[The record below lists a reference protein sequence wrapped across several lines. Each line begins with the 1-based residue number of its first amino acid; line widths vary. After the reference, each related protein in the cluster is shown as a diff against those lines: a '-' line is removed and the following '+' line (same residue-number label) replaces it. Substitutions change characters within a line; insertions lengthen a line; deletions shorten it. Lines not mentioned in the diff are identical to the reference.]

1 VQSVSGAP
9 TFSRTPPQTIV
20 ASTEGYTNM
29 NKSLASA
36 REGDAMIAQLIQSV
50 KRATAGAS
58 DADSGSGT
66 GTGSGSTGTCSGT
79 GTGGGAFDFCFTSSS
94 PVAVLQM
101 RDAWDARLMRLH
113 HQGTLRLDEARKLA
127 QMRRTRF
134 CDLTA
139 AYVVSRGQD
148 GDDDDEDE
156 EEKSEEKE
164 KDGDK
169 SKSEQPSVAAPSVGS
184 APAPSESAQ
193 ATAAAT
199 TPLLPPPPP
208 FRKSAHPDFLFAGAP
223 ALSRPRVGAEQ
234 SGKDPAT
241 AAKTCGNDKPAAGA
255 AGSGDDAG
263 DAPRVPLPPI
273 VVDGA
278 WDETEFHRV
287 VAMVGLSPIFLR
299 TVYDSQ
305 RPLEQAKRV
314 LGARLLS
321 LTPYMFTNNF
331 AMEEAWQSGGMPALT
346 RLLTHRC
353 EAVRLLESV
362 YADQARAQAAE
373 AAEAPASWWPFAS
386 SSSSSSSSAG
396 WLQCSPTVALSE
408 TNDAD
413 CRAITARLDRL
424 SLSASSSS
432 SSLPSS
438 TPSSKNSTG
447 SGAAAA
453 DAAAADAAA
462 AGRANLRAVA
472 QSTIGATMLD
482 SGVLS
487 ADIDGGA
494 LRIATVAHA
503 RAFERLR
510 ARQRLAPI
518 GAACTAFGVP
528 PTATKKASSS
538 KEDAAAS
545 TAPAPLTEE
554 QLLDSAGKM
563 SATLKTTNMWL

>member
-1 VQSVSGAP
+1 
-9 TFSRTPPQTIV
+9 
-20 ASTEGYTNM
+20 
-29 NKSLASA
+29 
-36 REGDAMIAQLIQSV
+36 MIAQLIQSV
-50 KRATAGAS
+50 KRATAGANDS
-58 DADSGSGT
+58 DSGTCTGT
-66 GTGSGSTGTCSGT
+66 GTGT
-79 GTGGGAFDFCFTSSS
+79 GGAFDFCFTSSS

-101 RDAWDARLMRLH
+101 RDALDARLMRLH

-139 AYVVSRGQD
+139 AYVVSRSQD

-156 EEKSEEKE
+156 DEKNKEKD

-169 SKSEQPSVAAPSVGS
+169 SKSEQPSAAAPSVGS
-184 APAPSESAQ
+184 APASSESAQ
-193 ATAAAT
+193 PTAAAT
-199 TPLLPPPPP
+199 ARLLPPPPP

-255 AGSGDDAG
+255 GAGDAG
-263 DAPRVPLPPI
+263 AAPRVPLPPI

-373 AAEAPASWWPFAS
+373 AAEAPTSWWPFA

-408 TNDAD
+408 TSDAD

-424 SLSASSSS
+424 SLSSSSS
-432 SSLPSS
+432 SSASPSS
-438 TPSSKNSTG
+438 TPSSTHSTS

-453 DAAAADAAA
+453 DATAA

-487 ADIDGGA
+487 ADIDGGV

-528 PTATKKASSS
+528 PTAKAAS
-538 KEDAAAS
+538 KDDAAAT
-545 TAPAPLTEE
+545 TAAAPLTEE